1 MDKIIKLAILEDNSV
16 LRNRLIE
23 LIGLYSDIELSFSAG
38 NSTDF
43 MRRLNEQKEASF
55 PDVILMD
62 IELPDTSGIETTS
75 EVKSLYPDLD
85 ILMFTVF
92 EDDDRIFQAIQAGAS
107 GYLLKDETVE
117 TIVESIRELHNGG
130 APMSAQVARKVMHI
144 VRARSTSN
152 NVINDPHLSRQTPFD
167 LTSREV
173 EILQRLV
180 EGRTNSVIAE
190 ELFLS
195 PWTVKTHVKS
205 IYRKMHVGSRAEVTK
220 LAMRSNLV

>member
-16 LRNRLIE
+16 LRNRLKE
-23 LIGLYSDIELSFSAG
+23 LLTLFKDIQLVFAAGSSAEFLR
-38 NSTDF
+38 NLRAQSEVT
-43 MRRLNEQKEASF
+43 R

-62 IELPDTSGIETTS
+62 IELPDTSGIETTV
-75 EVKSLYPDLD
+75 EVKAQFPEID

-92 EDDDRIFQAIQAGAS
+92 EDDERIFQAIQAGAS
-107 GYLLKDETVE
+107 GYLLKDESVD

-130 APMSAQVARKVMHI
+130 APMSAQVARKVMQI
-144 VRARSTSN
+144 VRTGSKSN
-152 NVINDPHLSRQTPFD
+152 IINDPHLSRPIPFD
-167 LTSREV
+167 LTSREI
-173 EILQRLV
+173 EILQKLV
-180 EGRTNSVIAE
+180 EGKTNAVIGE

-220 LAMRSNLV
+220 LALRSNLV